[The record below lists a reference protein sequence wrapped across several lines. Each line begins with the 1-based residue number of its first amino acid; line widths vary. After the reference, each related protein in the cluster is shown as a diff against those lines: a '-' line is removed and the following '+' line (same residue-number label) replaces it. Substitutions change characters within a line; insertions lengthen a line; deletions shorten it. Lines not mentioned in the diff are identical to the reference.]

1 MKIRRFIAVFL
12 SALILCGVLTVP
24 AAALEDPAIRA
35 KAALLVEA
43 ETGTILYDKNIHDE
57 LSIASTTKIMSAL
70 LVFEA
75 IDRGELRLDQQVTA
89 TATALRGLPEDGSTA
104 DIVEGET
111 LTVEQL
117 LYCMLVISANETCN
131 ILGETLCGSVDAFV
145 ERMNQRAQELGCK
158 NTHFA
163 NTTGLTQS
171 GHYSSAYDLYLIT
184 REAMK
189 HEDFMTM
196 VNTKSYEIP
205 PTNKTEEERVL
216 HSTNALISNW
226 RLAGYLYSGAQGI
239 KTGSTDAA
247 GQCLVSSAVRGSRTL
262 ISVVLGAEKVEKENG
277 SGYIVESFTETARLF
292 DWGFDNFA
300 PQQVLDENELIQEVP
315 VALSKQVS
323 TVAVHPAESAD
334 AMLPKDLDV
343 SALTRTVTLDN
354 ETALAPIAA
363 GDRLGEIT
371 VSYGDTTY
379 VTVPLLAVADVSAS
393 RFLSLR
399 HAIGEFFSQRSARI
413 AVLALVVLV
422 AALVLWFRFYGRNR
436 PSGACMPGLLREHYR
451 ALGQNDYIATVHR
464 LDRLVGGVML
474 FSRRR
479 DVTGKLTAVVAEH
492 RVTKEYLA
500 VLRGTP
506 AQDEATLT
514 DLLFRDAAHNKSYV
528 VKRMRKGVRQASLSY
543 TVQGEADGLTL
554 VRVQLHTG
562 RTHQIRVQFSSR
574 GLPLLGDIRYGSKA
588 DCSPALWSTRLALT
602 HPVTGKPID
611 IACPPPD
618 AWPWNLF
625 A

>member
-12 SALILCGVLTVP
+12 SALTLCGLLTVP
-24 AAALEDPAIRA
+24 ASALEDPDIRA

-43 ETGTILYDKNIHDE
+43 ETGTILYDKNCHDE

-75 IDRGELRLDQQVTA
+75 IDRGELRLDQSITA
-89 TATALRGLPEDGSTA
+89 TASALRGLPEDGSTA

-131 ILGETLCGSVDAFV
+131 ILGEAVAGSVEGFV
-145 ERMNQRAQELGCK
+145 ERMNQRAQELGCQ

-184 REAMK
+184 RQAMQYD
-189 HEDFMTM
+189 EFMTI

-262 ISVVLGAEKVEKENG
+262 ISVVLGAERVEKENG

-292 DWGFDNFA
+292 DWGFDNFSA
-300 PQQVLDENELIQEVP
+300 QQVLDKNELVQEVQ
-315 VALSKQVS
+315 VSLSKEVGS
-323 TVAVHPAESAD
+323 VAVHPAEDAS
-334 AMLPKDLDV
+334 AMLPKDIDI

-354 ETALAPIAA
+354 DPALAPIAA

-371 VSYGDTTY
+371 VSYNGTDY

-393 RFLSLR
+393 RFLLAGHTIS
-399 HAIGEFFSQRSARI
+399 EFFSQRSARI
-413 AVLALVVLV
+413 AVIALLVLVV
-422 AALVLWFRFYGRNR
+422 ALVLWFRIYGRNR
-436 PSGACMPGLLREHYR
+436 
-451 ALGQNDYIATVHR
+451 
-464 LDRLVGGVML
+464 
-474 FSRRR
+474 
-479 DVTGKLTAVVAEH
+479 
-492 RVTKEYLA
+492 
-500 VLRGTP
+500 
-506 AQDEATLT
+506 
-514 DLLFRDAAHNKSYV
+514 
-528 VKRMRKGVRQASLSY
+528 
-543 TVQGEADGLTL
+543 
-554 VRVQLHTG
+554 
-562 RTHQIRVQFSSR
+562 
-574 GLPLLGDIRYGSKA
+574 RYGKGGN
-588 DCSPALWSTRLALT
+588 TQYRHHT
-602 HPVTGKPID
+602 YRGRRH
-611 IACPPPD
+611 
-618 AWPWNLF
+618 
-625 A
+625 

>member
-1 MKIRRFIAVFL
+1 MKTNKKKAIRMGLAV
-12 SALILCGVLTVP
+12 T
-24 AAALEDPAIRA
+24 AAALFWGGMYLLFGND
-35 KAALLVEA
+35 AAQKMEWNQVKDYAPDSEVCETLDEAVA
-43 ETGTILYDKNIHDE
+43 ETGNIP
-57 LSIASTTKIMSAL
+57 
-70 LVFEA
+70 V
-75 IDRGELRLDQQVTA
+75 VA
-89 TATALRGLPEDGSTA
+89 TATTQMLTAQVQQMNANYANAIGWIYVPDTHINYPIMQSEDNDFYLHHGADGGYLYAGSIFLDYRCNA
-104 DIVEGET
+104 DFSGV
-111 LTVEQL
+111 
-117 LYCMLVISANETCN
+117 SN
-131 ILGETLCGSVDAFV
+131 ILYGHNMSNRSMFADVINFTDRTYFDSHRYGWLTTENDVYCVCFFAVDVTENTGEIYNTDSSWRTVMSEAFV
-145 ERMNQRAQELGCK
+145 ARMNQRAQELGCK

-184 REAMK
+184 REAIK

-436 PSGACMPGLLREHYR
+436 
-451 ALGQNDYIATVHR
+451 
-464 LDRLVGGVML
+464 
-474 FSRRR
+474 
-479 DVTGKLTAVVAEH
+479 
-492 RVTKEYLA
+492 
-500 VLRGTP
+500 
-506 AQDEATLT
+506 
-514 DLLFRDAAHNKSYV
+514 
-528 VKRMRKGVRQASLSY
+528 
-543 TVQGEADGLTL
+543 
-554 VRVQLHTG
+554 
-562 RTHQIRVQFSSR
+562 
-574 GLPLLGDIRYGSKA
+574 RYGKPGSKQYRHH
-588 DCSPALWSTRLALT
+588 SYRGRR
-602 HPVTGKPID
+602 H
-611 IACPPPD
+611 
-618 AWPWNLF
+618 
-625 A
+625 

>member
-12 SALILCGVLTVP
+12 SALTLCGLLTVP
-24 AAALEDPAIRA
+24 ASALEDPDIRA

-43 ETGTILYDKNIHDE
+43 ETGTILYDKNCHDE

-75 IDRGELRLDQQVTA
+75 IDRGELRLDQSITA
-89 TATALRGLPEDGSTA
+89 TASALRGLPEDGSTA

-131 ILGETLCGSVDAFV
+131 ILGEVVAGSVEGFV
-145 ERMNQRAQELGCK
+145 ERMNQRAQELGCQ

-184 REAMK
+184 RQAMQYD
-189 HEDFMTM
+189 EFMTM

-262 ISVVLGAEKVEKENG
+262 ISVVLGAERVEKENG

-292 DWGFDNFA
+292 DWGFDNFSA
-300 PQQVLDENELIQEVP
+300 QQVLDKNELVQEVQ
-315 VALSKQVS
+315 VSLSKEVGS
-323 TVAVHPAESAD
+323 VAVHPAEDAS
-334 AMLPKDLDV
+334 AMLPKDIDI

-354 ETALAPIAA
+354 DPALAPIAA

-371 VSYGDTTY
+371 VSYNGTDY

-393 RFLSLR
+393 RFLLAGHTIS
-399 HAIGEFFSQRSARI
+399 EFFSQRSARI
-413 AVLALVVLV
+413 AVIALLVLVV
-422 AALVLWFRFYGRNR
+422 ALVLWFRIYGRNR
-436 PSGACMPGLLREHYR
+436 
-451 ALGQNDYIATVHR
+451 
-464 LDRLVGGVML
+464 
-474 FSRRR
+474 
-479 DVTGKLTAVVAEH
+479 
-492 RVTKEYLA
+492 
-500 VLRGTP
+500 
-506 AQDEATLT
+506 
-514 DLLFRDAAHNKSYV
+514 
-528 VKRMRKGVRQASLSY
+528 
-543 TVQGEADGLTL
+543 
-554 VRVQLHTG
+554 
-562 RTHQIRVQFSSR
+562 
-574 GLPLLGDIRYGSKA
+574 RYGKGGN
-588 DCSPALWSTRLALT
+588 TQYRHRT
-602 HPVTGKPID
+602 YRGRRH
-611 IACPPPD
+611 
-618 AWPWNLF
+618 
-625 A
+625 

>member
-12 SALILCGVLTVP
+12 SALTLCGLLTVP
-24 AAALEDPAIRA
+24 ASALEDPDIRA

-43 ETGTILYDKNIHDE
+43 ETGTILYDKNCHDE

-75 IDRGELRLDQQVTA
+75 IDRGELRLDQSITA
-89 TATALRGLPEDGSTA
+89 TASALRGLPEDGSTA

-131 ILGETLCGSVDAFV
+131 ILGEAVAGSVEGFV
-145 ERMNQRAQELGCK
+145 ERMNQRAQELGCQ

-184 REAMK
+184 RQAMQYD
-189 HEDFMTM
+189 EFMTM

-262 ISVVLGAEKVEKENG
+262 ISVVLGAERVEKENG

-292 DWGFDNFA
+292 DWGFDNFSA
-300 PQQVLDENELIQEVP
+300 QQVLDKNELVQEVQ
-315 VALSKQVS
+315 VSLSKEVGS
-323 TVAVHPAESAD
+323 VAVHPAEDAS
-334 AMLPKDLDV
+334 AMLPKDIDI
-343 SALTRTVTLDN
+343 SALTRTITLDN
-354 ETALAPIAA
+354 DPALAPIAA

-371 VSYGDTTY
+371 VSYNGTDY

-393 RFLSLR
+393 RFLLAGHTIS
-399 HAIGEFFSQRSARI
+399 EFFSQRSARI
-413 AVLALVVLV
+413 AVIALLVLVV
-422 AALVLWFRFYGRNR
+422 ALVLWFRIYGRNR
-436 PSGACMPGLLREHYR
+436 
-451 ALGQNDYIATVHR
+451 
-464 LDRLVGGVML
+464 
-474 FSRRR
+474 
-479 DVTGKLTAVVAEH
+479 
-492 RVTKEYLA
+492 
-500 VLRGTP
+500 
-506 AQDEATLT
+506 
-514 DLLFRDAAHNKSYV
+514 
-528 VKRMRKGVRQASLSY
+528 
-543 TVQGEADGLTL
+543 
-554 VRVQLHTG
+554 
-562 RTHQIRVQFSSR
+562 
-574 GLPLLGDIRYGSKA
+574 RYGKGGNTQYRHRSYHG
-588 DCSPALWSTRLALT
+588 RR
-602 HPVTGKPID
+602 H
-611 IACPPPD
+611 
-618 AWPWNLF
+618 
-625 A
+625 

>member
-1 MKIRRFIAVFL
+1 MKIRRFLSVFL
-12 SALILCGVLTVP
+12 LTCLLCTLFTPQAL
-24 AAALEDPAIRA
+24 ALEDPDIHA
-35 KAALLVEA
+35 KAAILVDGGS
-43 ETGTILYDKNIHDE
+43 GTVLYDKNIHEE
-57 LSIASTTKIMSAL
+57 LPMASITKVMSAL
-70 LVFEA
+70 LVLEA
-75 IDRGELRLDQQVTA
+75 IDRGQLRMDQEVTA
-89 TATALRGLPEDGSTA
+89 SQTSMQGMVEDGSTA
-104 DIVEGET
+104 DIKVGET

-131 ILGETLCGSVDAFV
+131 ILGEAVSGTVDAFV
-145 ERMNQRAQELGCK
+145 AKMNQRAQELGCK

-436 PSGACMPGLLREHYR
+436 
-451 ALGQNDYIATVHR
+451 
-464 LDRLVGGVML
+464 
-474 FSRRR
+474 
-479 DVTGKLTAVVAEH
+479 
-492 RVTKEYLA
+492 
-500 VLRGTP
+500 
-506 AQDEATLT
+506 
-514 DLLFRDAAHNKSYV
+514 
-528 VKRMRKGVRQASLSY
+528 
-543 TVQGEADGLTL
+543 
-554 VRVQLHTG
+554 
-562 RTHQIRVQFSSR
+562 
-574 GLPLLGDIRYGSKA
+574 RYGKPGSKQYRHH
-588 DCSPALWSTRLALT
+588 SYRGRR
-602 HPVTGKPID
+602 H
-611 IACPPPD
+611 
-618 AWPWNLF
+618 
-625 A
+625 

>member
-12 SALILCGVLTVP
+12 SALTLCGLLTVP
-24 AAALEDPAIRA
+24 ASALEDPNIRA

-43 ETGTILYDKNIHDE
+43 ETGTILYDKNCHDE

-75 IDRGELRLDQQVTA
+75 IDRGELRLDQSITA
-89 TATALRGLPEDGSTA
+89 TASALRGLPEDGSTA

-131 ILGETLCGSVDAFV
+131 ILGEAVAGSVEGFV
-145 ERMNQRAQELGCK
+145 ERMNQRAQELGCQ

-184 REAMK
+184 CQAMQYD
-189 HEDFMTM
+189 EFMTM

-262 ISVVLGAEKVEKENG
+262 ISVVLGAERVEKENG

-292 DWGFDNFA
+292 DWGFDNFSA
-300 PQQVLDENELIQEVP
+300 QQVLDKNELVQEVQ
-315 VALSKQVS
+315 VSLSKEVGS
-323 TVAVHPAESAD
+323 VAVHPAEDAS
-334 AMLPKDLDV
+334 AMLPKDIDI
-343 SALTRTVTLDN
+343 SALTRTITLDN
-354 ETALAPIAA
+354 DPGLAPIAA

-371 VSYGDTTY
+371 VSYNGTDY

-393 RFLSLR
+393 RFLLAGHTIS
-399 HAIGEFFSQRSARI
+399 EFFSQRSARI
-413 AVLALVVLV
+413 AVIALLVLAV
-422 AALVLWFRFYGRNR
+422 ALVLWFRIYGRNR
-436 PSGACMPGLLREHYR
+436 
-451 ALGQNDYIATVHR
+451 
-464 LDRLVGGVML
+464 
-474 FSRRR
+474 
-479 DVTGKLTAVVAEH
+479 
-492 RVTKEYLA
+492 
-500 VLRGTP
+500 
-506 AQDEATLT
+506 
-514 DLLFRDAAHNKSYV
+514 
-528 VKRMRKGVRQASLSY
+528 
-543 TVQGEADGLTL
+543 
-554 VRVQLHTG
+554 
-562 RTHQIRVQFSSR
+562 
-574 GLPLLGDIRYGSKA
+574 RYGKGGN
-588 DCSPALWSTRLALT
+588 TQYRHHT
-602 HPVTGKPID
+602 YRGRRH
-611 IACPPPD
+611 
-618 AWPWNLF
+618 
-625 A
+625 

>member
-12 SALILCGVLTVP
+12 SALTLCGLLTVP
-24 AAALEDPAIRA
+24 ASALEDPDIRA

-43 ETGTILYDKNIHDE
+43 ETGTILYDKNCHDE

-75 IDRGELRLDQQVTA
+75 IDRGELRLDQSITA
-89 TATALRGLPEDGSTA
+89 TASALRGLPEDGSTA

-131 ILGETLCGSVDAFV
+131 ILGEVVAGSVEGFV
-145 ERMNQRAQELGCK
+145 ERMNQRAQELGCQ

-184 REAMK
+184 RQAMQYD
-189 HEDFMTM
+189 EFMTM

-262 ISVVLGAEKVEKENG
+262 ISVVLGAERVEKENG

-292 DWGFDNFA
+292 DWGFDNFSA
-300 PQQVLDENELIQEVP
+300 QQVLDKNELVQEVQ
-315 VALSKQVS
+315 VSLSKEVGS
-323 TVAVHPAESAD
+323 VAVHPAEDAS
-334 AMLPKDLDV
+334 AMLPKDIDI
-343 SALTRTVTLDN
+343 SALTRTITLDN
-354 ETALAPIAA
+354 DPALAPIAA

-371 VSYGDTTY
+371 VSYNGTDY

-393 RFLSLR
+393 RFLLAGHTIS
-399 HAIGEFFSQRSARI
+399 EFFSQRSARI
-413 AVLALVVLV
+413 AVIALLVLVV
-422 AALVLWFRFYGRNR
+422 ALVLWFRIYGRNR
-436 PSGACMPGLLREHYR
+436 
-451 ALGQNDYIATVHR
+451 
-464 LDRLVGGVML
+464 
-474 FSRRR
+474 
-479 DVTGKLTAVVAEH
+479 
-492 RVTKEYLA
+492 
-500 VLRGTP
+500 
-506 AQDEATLT
+506 
-514 DLLFRDAAHNKSYV
+514 
-528 VKRMRKGVRQASLSY
+528 
-543 TVQGEADGLTL
+543 
-554 VRVQLHTG
+554 
-562 RTHQIRVQFSSR
+562 
-574 GLPLLGDIRYGSKA
+574 RYGKGGN
-588 DCSPALWSTRLALT
+588 TQYRHRT
-602 HPVTGKPID
+602 YRGRRH
-611 IACPPPD
+611 
-618 AWPWNLF
+618 
-625 A
+625 